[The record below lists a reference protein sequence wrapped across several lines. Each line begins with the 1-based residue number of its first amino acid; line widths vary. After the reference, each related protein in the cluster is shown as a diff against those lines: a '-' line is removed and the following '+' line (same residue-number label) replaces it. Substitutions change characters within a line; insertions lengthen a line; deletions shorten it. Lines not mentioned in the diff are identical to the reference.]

1 MKHLA
6 KTLIV
11 LTCLLLVGTLSAR
24 TQETTELVNEALK
37 NADAVALSEHFNSSL
52 DVSLPNMDQTMSK
65 SHATQVM
72 KDFFRVNPPKNYK
85 VNHTGSSRE
94 STKYI
99 IGTYTSGSKS
109 FKTYTLLKEK
119 DGKFLIVQLQFELE

>member
-6 KTLIV
+6 NTLIV
-11 LTCLLLVGTLSAR
+11 LTCLVLVSTLAAR
-24 TQETTELVNEALK
+24 AQGATELVNEALK

-52 DVSLPNMDQTMSK
+52 DISLPDMDQTMSK

-72 KDFFRVNPPKNYK
+72 KDFFRDNPPKNFK

-109 FKTYTLLKEK
+109 YKTYALLKEK
-119 DGKFLIVQLQFELE
+119 EGKYPIVQLQFELE